1 MPLVNEVVIGLEDKD
16 RFNASKPRDDAQ
28 FLTYVTNPT
37 LPALVQSLFPS
48 AKAPTNL
55 PRTDLITA
63 FLKGIKGVNQPANV
77 TPSEML
83 RLNTSI
89 APTAAAAQSPLGVA
103 GGDNAGFPNGRRPA
117 DDVVD
122 VSIRVAMGALC
133 VLTGVNDALQ
143 VGCKPA
149 DAPAGGLAFT
159 DGVRKTAADYGAAF
173 PYLKTPLSGS
183 FNQ

>member
-1 MPLVNEVVIGLEDKD
+1 
-16 RFNASKPRDDAQ
+16 
-28 FLTYVTNPT
+28 LTYVTNPT